1 VPIIPEFLKL
11 GKRSLEVAS
20 RQAWVASETGSF
32 RECSQLKPFLDHQ
45 IKDVVQEKILAR
57 SLQVEVE
64 PGNIISDSREDAFM
78 EICE

>member
-1 VPIIPEFLKL
+1 
-11 GKRSLEVAS
+11 
-20 RQAWVASETGSF
+20 
-32 RECSQLKPFLDHQ
+32 
-45 IKDVVQEKILAR
+45 VQEKILAR